1 MLSPQLGKVAF
12 VWAVFIT
19 LISGL
24 MLLGTEP
31 GSPGFAIS
39 AIMLGLGVVFGA
51 VVVLLVRLL
60 GR

>member
-1 MLSPQLGKVAF
+1 MLSPQLGKAAF
-12 VWAVFIT
+12 VWAVFIA

-24 MLLGTEP
+24 LMLGTEP
-31 GSPGFAIS
+31 GTPGFVIS

-51 VVVLLVRLL
+51 VVVLLVRFL